1 MNAQHESPAR
11 EPAEQEQD
19 QALSPL
25 DGAVLAILV
34 LAMTAAALA
43 GLREAMYACFAAAT
57 GWLLARLAVRSGAPR
72 PRVRRSKP
80 KSDDGAPTS
89 LPARLKWAFAAT
101 PTGYGIGMLGLG
113 VAFFGLGGDIIW
125 HTVFGVEG
133 GIARVIAPFHL
144 FLFTGAGLLLT
155 SPLRSTWNSPDYEG
169 KLTLRRALPPILAMA
184 LIISLAV
191 FLFQWMTAFMDW
203 KPSSAITSL
212 PPSVAHNEGLIEA
225 LQMVLLARI
234 LLTGMTL
241 VGVMLLGIR
250 RFRLPFGAFTIAF
263 TIPPR

>member
-1 MNAQHESPAR
+1 
-11 EPAEQEQD
+11 
-19 QALSPL
+19 
-25 DGAVLAILV
+25 
-34 LAMTAAALA
+34 MTAASLA

-72 PRVRRSKP
+72 PRVPRSKP

-155 SPLRSTWNSPDYEG
+155 SPLRATYASDEYGGRP
-169 KLTLRRALPPILAMA
+169 RPPPPLP
-184 LIISLAV
+184 AV
-191 FLFQWMTAFMDW
+191 VRVR
-203 KPSSAITSL
+203 
-212 PPSVAHNEGLIEA
+212 PP
-225 LQMVLLARI
+225 
-234 LLTGMTL
+234 
-241 VGVMLLGIR
+241 
-250 RFRLPFGAFTIAF
+250 
-263 TIPPR
+263 